1 MKKLFVSR
9 RGLGLFGLAVA
20 LLLLVVGYAQTQAV
34 RASLVVTNVG
44 CRAGV
49 QIVQIAWLKGNSP
62 LTVQLFTPPVVLA
75 IETKR
80 EFQFELRDTPTSANV
95 RGATLSATGAPVT
108 IDVTV
113 PVGSETKYECGA
125 ILATVA
131 GQQPPQPPTTGQP
144 QLPPGLPPLTPGMN
158 PQQLIAALRAAGAT
172 VEEQGTQD
180 KPKIGN
186 ADDPLILG
194 ALGPGFQVVGYWVS
208 SGTGLLRAAVTYDR
222 PAVPVVLWVVG
233 VPTFA
238 TCFSVPP
245 PGGGLTVSCDRPA
258 LFAPFTTFTGGPV
271 PGFIFFILVIKAGG
285 PTMPFVLSLAG

>member
-1 MKKLFVSR
+1 MKQLFVSR
-9 RGLGLFGLAVA
+9 RGWGLLGLAMV
-20 LLLLVVGYAQTQAV
+20 LLMVVGYAQSQAIQ
-34 RASLVVTNVG
+34 ASVVITNVG

-49 QIVQIAWLKGNSP
+49 QIVQLSFLKGTSP
-62 LTVQLFTPPVVLA
+62 IAVQVFTPPIVLA
-75 IETKR
+75 IDTKR
-80 EFQFELRDTPTSANV
+80 EFRAELRDTPTALNV
-95 RGATLSATGAPVT
+95 RGVTIGTTGAAVAF
-108 IDVTV
+108 DVTV
-113 PVGSETKYECGA
+113 PVGTETKYECGT

-158 PQQLIAALRAAGAT
+158 PQQLLTALRAAGAT

-194 ALGPGFQVVGYWVS
+194 ALGPGFQAVGYWVS

-233 VPTFA
+233 IPTFA

-258 LFAPFTTFTGGPV
+258 LFAPFTTFNGGPV
-271 PGFIFFILVIKAGG
+271 PGFVFFILVIKVGG
-285 PTMPFVLSLAG
+285 PVMPFVLSLAG